1 MKNYNEK
8 QLLDDCLDEHW
19 QKEYGITPEE
29 LRAEPLNTISAKI
42 VEISNRNDGTKSK
55 GTDPGDQQH
64 KSNH

>member
-19 QKEYGITPEE
+19 QKEYGISPDE

-42 VEISNRNDGTKSK
+42 VEISNRNYGSK
-55 GTDPGDQQH
+55 LTGTDGVQQH